1 MKATLVVK
9 NIGPIKEATLDVRNV
24 MTFIGPQ
31 ASGKSTLAKI
41 IAICRNRS
49 LIVFNFITFKE
60 LAERYNLPFTK
71 QSYFSY
77 KTDFYSLEF
86 KNGKLKV
93 GNTFY
98 KKIKELEDNLEAD
111 DYRATNEDIA
121 LINKILDSGI
131 LNNSGIISM
140 LSSILTIEFTSYNN
154 FIDKIKSYIIKQK
167 NRDSSVFKEFIAFLG
182 TTILSKI
189 VDDDIYVPAERN
201 FIPLILNYTTSLLNN
216 KVPLPFYL
224 LEFGSLI
231 EKAREKVKK
240 IPLSIIGDFR
250 YKYINGQDRI
260 YHSQKGFVEL
270 NKSSSG
276 IQSVVP
282 LLLSIEY
289 YKTNDFFYRNSF
301 VVEEPEINLYPKAQ
315 LSLVKEL
322 LKECY
327 NIEKF
332 EEIDVISKE
341 NNLII
346 TTHSPYILASLN
358 NSLYAYTTAKKNKD
372 KIVAV
377 EKIIPKESWLN
388 PKDCNVYSVANGT
401 AKSIFNKRTGLIK
414 ENEID
419 QISDQ
424 ISDEF
429 DALMDIQMQ

>member
-49 LIVFNFITFKE
+49 LIVFNSITFKE
-60 LAERYNLPFTK
+60 LAKRYNLPFTK
-71 QSYFSY
+71 QSYIFY
-77 KTDFYSLEF
+77 KTDSYSLEL
-86 KNGKLKV
+86 KNAKITLK
-93 GNTFY
+93 GSLF
-98 KKIKELEDNLEAD
+98 KKIIELEDNLENKN
-111 DYRATNEDIA
+111 YNITVEDK
-121 LINKILDSGI
+121 LMLNTVLDSGVINNSAAFFSFTKI
-131 LNNSGIISM
+131 LNFKFTTYSKFIEYIKKYISNS
-140 LSSILTIEFTSYNN
+140 NN
-154 FIDKIKSYIIKQK
+154 
-167 NRDSSVFKEFIAFLG
+167 NNNTLKEFISQLG
-182 TTILSKI
+182 FYIFREIT
-189 VDDDIYVPAERN
+189 DDDIYVPAERS

-216 KVPLPFYL
+216 RVPLPLYL

-231 EKAREKVKK
+231 EKAREKINK
-240 IPLSIIGDFR
+240 IPLNIIGDFR
-250 YKYINGQDRI
+250 YRYINGQDRI
-260 YHSQKGFVEL
+260 YHSPKGFVEL

-276 IQSVVP
+276 LQSLVP

-289 YKTNDFFYRNSF
+289 YKENDFLVRNSF

-322 LKECY
+322 MKECY
-327 NIEKF
+327 NLERIKKF
-332 EEIDVISKE
+332 DYTKKE

-358 NSLYAYTTAKKNKD
+358 NSLYAYTTAKKNKNEID
-372 KIVAV
+372 KITNV
-377 EKIIPKESWLN
+377 IPKESWLN

-419 QISDQ
+419 QISDE

-429 DALMDIQMQ
+429 DALMDIEMQ